1 MAFFSLPFPRGLL
14 ILSRSSLSGLPE
26 WIKLNLYYS
35 GSFGPF
41 SLFLLDSAVCSAV
54 VCLYMGHTHPHP
66 ILFEIQWAG
75 GFLFLHLFLLLATL
89 QVIEASY
96 PSFLYLFSIA

>member
-1 MAFFSLPFPRGLL
+1 
-14 ILSRSSLSGLPE
+14 
-26 WIKLNLYYS
+26 
-35 GSFGPF
+35 
-41 SLFLLDSAVCSAV
+41 
-54 VCLYMGHTHPHP
+54 MGHTHPHP
-66 ILFEIQWAG
+66 IFFEIQWAG